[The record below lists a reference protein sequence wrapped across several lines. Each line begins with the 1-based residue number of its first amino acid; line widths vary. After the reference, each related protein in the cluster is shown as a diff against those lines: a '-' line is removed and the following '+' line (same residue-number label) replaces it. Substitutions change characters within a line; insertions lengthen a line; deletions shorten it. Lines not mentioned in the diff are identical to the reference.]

1 MIALVWILI
10 SVASAQ
16 QKLNPVLPEDVQP
29 QIESSE
35 NPAPPTWIK
44 DIRRRVYAEPLGSMV
59 RTIFDNP

>member
-16 QKLNPVLPEDVQP
+16 EKLNAVLPEDVQP

-35 NPAPPTWIK
+35 NPVPPTWIK
-44 DIRRRVYAEPLGSMV
+44 AIRRRVYAEPLGAMV
-59 RTIFDNP
+59 SNL